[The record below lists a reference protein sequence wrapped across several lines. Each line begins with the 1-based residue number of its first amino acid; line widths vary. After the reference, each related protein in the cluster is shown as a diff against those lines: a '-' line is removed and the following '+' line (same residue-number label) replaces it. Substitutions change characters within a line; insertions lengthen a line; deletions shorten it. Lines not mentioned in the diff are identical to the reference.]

1 MIKLNKG
8 PKPQVLVDNATNWTN
23 ELLGFIQRNEKVPSS
38 VSNRY
43 NHSDVKALLKQ
54 EAKNKCMYCE
64 SKVSHVS
71 YEHIEHIKP
80 KAKDKY
86 PNLTFEW
93 QNLGLACPVCNM
105 NKSDEYDQNLPF
117 LDPFNDEP
125 SEHLYAAGPYVFGR
139 AGQKR
144 GQLTEKV
151 IELNRM
157 DLVEQRLERIDAIRK
172 LTDSYQNE
180 HNPILKKAIYK
191 ELVEELGEDKAYSF
205 VLNSIVDVVEI
216 LSA

>member
-1 MIKLNKG
+1 
-8 PKPQVLVDNATNWTN
+8 
-23 ELLGFIQRNEKVPSS
+23 
-38 VSNRY
+38 
-43 NHSDVKALLKQ
+43 
-54 EAKNKCMYCE
+54 
-64 SKVSHVS
+64 
-71 YEHIEHIKP
+71 
-80 KAKDKY
+80 
-86 PNLTFEW
+86 
-93 QNLGLACPVCNM
+93 ACPVCNM

-180 HNPILKKAIYK
+180 HNPILKKA
-191 ELVEELGEDKAYSF
+191 
-205 VLNSIVDVVEI
+205 
-216 LSA
+216 